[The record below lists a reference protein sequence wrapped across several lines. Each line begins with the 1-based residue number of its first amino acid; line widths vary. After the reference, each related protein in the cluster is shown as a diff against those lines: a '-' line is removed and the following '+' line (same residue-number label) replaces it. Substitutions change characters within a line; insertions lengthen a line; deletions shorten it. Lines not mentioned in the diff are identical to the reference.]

1 MNGWHG
7 GLINN
12 ISGWYASNCSGLSER
27 MFKSLR
33 LVDGKKCL
41 YTAFATVFISTA
53 RTTSKFSK
61 LHSEKKLTHITEL
74 PKDYHIMFCVS
85 KCFKYNYYYTFQSE
99 MHSTNTAEKFNDSH
113 IWITKIIRFEI
124 IKTKIQN
131 K

>member
-1 MNGWHG
+1 MKGWHG

-12 ISGWYASNCSGLSER
+12 ISGRYASNCSGLSER

-61 LHSEKKLTHITEL
+61 LHSEKNLHL
-74 PKDYHIMFCVS
+74 Q
-85 KCFKYNYYYTFQSE
+85 YTVP
-99 MHSTNTAEKFNDSH
+99 TT
-113 IWITKIIRFEI
+113 
-124 IKTKIQN
+124 
-131 K
+131 

>member
-1 MNGWHG
+1 VKGWQG

-12 ISGWYASNCSGLSER
+12 MSGWYASNCSELSER

-61 LHSEKKLTHITEL
+61 LHWKKKTHL
-74 PKDYHIMFCVS
+74 QLHYRVMF
-85 KCFKYNYYYTFQSE
+85 
-99 MHSTNTAEKFNDSH
+99 
-113 IWITKIIRFEI
+113 
-124 IKTKIQN
+124 
-131 K
+131 